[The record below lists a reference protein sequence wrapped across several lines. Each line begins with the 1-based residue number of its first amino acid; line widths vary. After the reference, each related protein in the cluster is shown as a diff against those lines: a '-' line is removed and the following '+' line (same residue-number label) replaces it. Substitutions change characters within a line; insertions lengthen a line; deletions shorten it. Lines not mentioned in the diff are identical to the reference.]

1 MGNCGTKPKTS
12 EGDDAPAPAEPRTPA
27 GPSEGDRKDE
37 EVAAPG
43 EASQAV
49 VAPRSEEATTT
60 AAETKEDGEP
70 KEEEA
75 VPMEDA
81 DQGKEKETPT
91 TEAAGELPASAPASV
106 A

>member
-1 MGNCGTKPKTS
+1 MSWKFCHV
-12 EGDDAPAPAEPRTPA
+12 DEPRLTV
-27 GPSEGDRKDE
+27 S
-37 EVAAPG
+37 VW
-43 EASQAV
+43 Q
-49 VAPRSEEATTT
+49 EATTT

>member
-49 VAPRSEEATTT
+49 VAPRSEVRKMISTFTLVFP
-60 AAETKEDGEP
+60 G
-70 KEEEA
+70 
-75 VPMEDA
+75 
-81 DQGKEKETPT
+81 
-91 TEAAGELPASAPASV
+91 S
-106 A
+106 